1 MLAAEVIPSDKRI
14 NILEIYGS
22 PATAAYYR
30 PIGANAR
37 VSGSTS
43 YCISSYRLSSIQRRS
58 IIFST
63 MVLRQR
69 EYLKKEFD
77 IQRIPCYWWLL
88 SLLSLITTESSID
101 KERQIIII
109 TLIKPRFVNPILQ
122 NEVFTS

>member
-1 MLAAEVIPSDKRI
+1 MLAAEVIPSDKCN
-14 NILEIYGS
+14 NILEIYAS
-22 PATAAYYR
+22 HSTTAYYR

-43 YCISSYRLSSIQRRS
+43 YCISSYGLSSIQRRS